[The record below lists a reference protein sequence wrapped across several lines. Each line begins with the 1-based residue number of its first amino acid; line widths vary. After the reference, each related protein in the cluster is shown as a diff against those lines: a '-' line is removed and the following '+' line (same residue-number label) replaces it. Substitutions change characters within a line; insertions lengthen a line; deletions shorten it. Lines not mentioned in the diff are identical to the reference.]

1 MRPLGLALLVLA
13 ATASFASAASAQQC
27 GNLVRAMSLD
37 LEDGGNYFA
46 VPVTVNGK
54 PKQFLLDTGG
64 AFSQISIDTVKEM
77 GLKILPSRFEMFDMY
92 GNTSAGQVIVDIG
105 VGRQTVKNNETMV
118 SGIRGVDGIF
128 AADFMQNYDI
138 DIDFAA
144 RKLNYFLTD
153 HCPGRVVYWP
163 AGIVAAVPFHGWNS
177 HGNSHMNVTVKLD
190 GHEMTALVDTGAS
203 DSTLDAGTAH
213 ALFDLSAETPGAEA
227 RGTMGANKR
236 KVFGW
241 TFKTLEIGGITVHD
255 PKMMVIP
262 ELMGKNDNSNIA
274 ADSHIR
280 RITDGMQPTMLIGM
294 NLLRNLHLYIA
305 FKEQKLYLTAGSD
318 QTTQRGPAAPAEA
331 AATSTAAPAKAP

>member
-213 ALFDLSAETPGAEA
+213 ALFDLPIAFIAVSRKAFDDFGVEKVWAEVLADNETALKSQAAAGFRREGYLRGHALKDGVFRDVVLLAINAAEWRA
-227 RGTMGANKR
+227 RRAAVR
-236 KVFGW
+236 KA
-241 TFKTLEIGGITVHD
+241 LAQSH
-255 PKMMVIP
+255 
-262 ELMGKNDNSNIA
+262 LIA
-274 ADSHIR
+274 A
-280 RITDGMQPTMLIGM
+280 
-294 NLLRNLHLYIA
+294 
-305 FKEQKLYLTAGSD
+305 
-318 QTTQRGPAAPAEA
+318 
-331 AATSTAAPAKAP
+331 